1 MGGVPSSSRG
11 GGSAAPTTRAI
22 YTPSAPGVVDIA
34 NDGNAYI
41 PFTLSDGTA
50 LLDLTDPAAPVIVTA
65 GTYAV
70 TVAYVVDA
78 SMTVGGYFTGRL
90 YFGDITL
97 NAESPAASAV
107 SPSPRLLVPTT
118 YYLPADS
125 VVKARVYNFDGAAT
139 RGFGF
144 TLYLQRLS

>member
-1 MGGVPSSSRG
+1 VAGVPASSRG
-11 GGSAAPTTRAI
+11 GGSAAPITRAI
-22 YTPSAPGVVDIA
+22 YTTPAAAAVDIA
-34 NDGNAYI
+34 NDGNAYL
-41 PFTLSDGTA
+41 PFALFDGSS
-50 LLDLTDPAAPVIVTA
+50 LLDLTDTAAPVIVTA

-70 TVAYVVDA
+70 TAAYVADA

-97 NAESPAASAV
+97 NDDSPAASAV

-125 VVKARVYNFDGAAT
+125 VVKVRVYNFDGAAL

>member
-1 MGGVPSSSRG
+1 
-11 GGSAAPTTRAI
+11 
-22 YTPSAPGVVDIA
+22 VDIA
-34 NDGNAYI
+34 NDANAYL
-41 PFTLSDGTA
+41 PFALFDGSA

-65 GTYAV
+65 GTYAA
-70 TVAYVVDA
+70 TVAYVTDTTL
-78 SMTVGGYFTGRL
+78 TVGGYFTGRF

-97 NAESPAASAV
+97 NDESPAASAV
-107 SPSPRLLVPTT
+107 SPSPRLLVPAT

-125 VVKARVYNFDGAAT
+125 AVKARVYNFDGAAT